1 MNQIINQLLL
11 KECSNKT
18 EYFLKK
24 HILKIRN
31 FSNGIT
37 EKKIDFCKDMNPRLY
52 ILFLVDK
59 YMTLI
64 TNMCFENQCY
74 VFQVSINF
82 DPVKEIL
89 KNRISDLYFSED
101 SDYSE

>member
-1 MNQIINQLLL
+1 MLQRNRVFFWKNTY
-11 KECSNKT
+11 E
-18 EYFLKK
+18 
-24 HILKIRN
+24 KIRN
-31 FSNGIT
+31 FSNVIT